1 MKPASPITTPAMTL
15 VLLGDDALARGWSVG
30 ISRKVVV
37 VGVGKLVQEPQVCT
51 YDGPISA
58 RIF

>member
-30 ISRKVVV
+30 ISRKVGV
-37 VGVGKLVQEPQVCT
+37 VGVGKLVHEPHVCT
-51 YDGPISA
+51 CDGPISA